1 MHVSYTN
8 THTHTHTHT
17 HKHTVLIT
25 ITGSQYTENFY
36 THLFRAHFVRVR
48 IGAHSK
54 GCQARLILSGLH
66 YVKFKSNIDFLTI
79 CLLYK
84 QIYTCHKIKISVCHM
99 KHFLCYVTYLIKEED
114 KLCLTA
120 EQFSL

>member
-1 MHVSYTN
+1 MHV

-17 HKHTVLIT
+17 HTVLIT
-25 ITGSQYTENFY
+25 ITGSQYTENVY
-36 THLFRAHFVRVR
+36 THLFRAHFVGVLT
-48 IGAHSK
+48 GAHCK
-54 GCQARLILSGLH
+54 GCQARLILSSLH

-84 QIYTCHKIKISVCHM
+84 QICTCHKIEMCLCYL
-99 KHFLCYVTYLIKEED
+99 KHFLYYVTYLIKQED

-120 EQFSL
+120 EHLSL